1 MLAELEQILKKMR
14 NEIQDVREQNKKN
27 SREKKNTMYAE
38 NTMYIAGLYKAM
50 SIISDFIKD
59 ELDELDKW
67 SDKEEKKLSNW
78 ICLEIAVYWI
88 DLFGE
93 T

>member
-14 NEIQDVREQNKKN
+14 DEIQDVREQNKKN
-27 SREKKNTMYAE
+27 LREKKNTMYAE

>member
-1 MLAELEQILKKMR
+1 VLTELEQILNKMR
-14 NEIQDVREQNKKN
+14 DEIQDVREQNKQH
-27 SREKKNTMYAE
+27 SRSNKNTMYAE

-67 SDKEEKKLSNW
+67 SDKEEKKLSN
-78 ICLEIAVYWI
+78 
-88 DLFGE
+88 
-93 T
+93 